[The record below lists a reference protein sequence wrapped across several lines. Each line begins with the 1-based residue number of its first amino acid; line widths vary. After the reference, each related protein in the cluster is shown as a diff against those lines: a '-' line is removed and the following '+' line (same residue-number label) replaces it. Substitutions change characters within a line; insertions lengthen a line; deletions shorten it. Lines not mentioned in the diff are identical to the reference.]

1 MFLPK
6 NANYIL
12 LIMSMLHSLY
22 RHKTRWLQIVPSLTA
37 EIQKSG
43 YMSRSVIIQRSGNIH
58 PLRAEVRIEAQYV
71 KIAVQSWT
79 GYVSYCLAPLAQT
92 YQSTHPGKW
101 DCVKQQGTEPL
112 NPYICTA
119 VPLWKEPQS
128 PGRGCTAAFHN
139 ISYILASSRCS

>member
-22 RHKTRWLQIVPSLTA
+22 RHKTRCVQIVPSLTA

-43 YMSRSVIIQRSGNIH
+43 YMSRSVIIQRSGNVH

-79 GYVSYCLAPLAQT
+79 GYVSYCLAPLTQA
-92 YQSTHPGKW
+92 YQSTHPEK
-101 DCVKQQGTEPL
+101 
-112 NPYICTA
+112 
-119 VPLWKEPQS
+119 
-128 PGRGCTAAFHN
+128 
-139 ISYILASSRCS
+139 